1 MRILSKSKLAAV
13 RGTAVAE
20 GPAASGPWHLPLPD
34 ASRSAGIMSEPM
46 TAEEIV
52 RYVVSRAVWAPSVH
66 NTQPW
71 RFAADGGPR
80 ISLHADVERRLAVA
94 DPDGREMMI
103 SCGAA
108 LFTIRLA
115 LRSLGY
121 IPETRVLPDPAQP
134 DLVAQVAWPERAD
147 AETCMVASWPGC
159 GELASGRGPRENETT
174 SSASRRSC

>member
-1 MRILSKSKLAAV
+1 
-13 RGTAVAE
+13 
-20 GPAASGPWHLPLPD
+20 
-34 ASRSAGIMSEPM
+34 M

-80 ISLHADVERRLAVA
+80 ISLHADVERRLPVA

-108 LFTIRLA
+108 LFTIRLQDGA
-115 LRSLGY
+115 GLAEARVHHGPFYDPDGERLR
-121 IPETRVLPDPAQP
+121 A
-134 DLVAQVAWPERAD
+134 
-147 AETCMVASWPGC
+147 
-159 GELASGRGPRENETT
+159 
-174 SSASRRSC
+174 